1 MSAPYPDH
9 LTGARRG
16 EGRRLYERSDG
27 DALSERGFDSI
38 KVDKPPLRFWGKR
51 VWNFLSFSFFFCS
64 FDFLFSFLGKKRS
77 SRHPAGRRRGVSLRD
92 GD

>member
-1 MSAPYPDH
+1 MSAAHPDH
-9 LTGARRG
+9 LTDARRG

-51 VWNFLSFSFFFCS
+51 VWNFLSFSFFFFARS
-64 FDFLFSFLGKKRS
+64 IFYFLFWGKN
-77 SRHPAGRRRGVSLRD
+77 GVPGTRLEEEEV
-92 GD
+92 

>member
-1 MSAPYPDH
+1 MSAAHPDH
-9 LTGARRG
+9 LTDARRG

-51 VWNFLSFSFFFCS
+51 VWNFLFFSFFS
-64 FDFLFSFLGKKRS
+64 LVRFLIFFFSWKRS
-77 SRHPAGRRRGVSLRD
+77 SRPEEERCKPERW
-92 GD
+92 

>member
-51 VWNFLSFSFFFCS
+51 VWNFLSFSFFFARS
-64 FDFLFSFLGKKRS
+64 IFYFLFWEKN
-77 SRHPAGRRRGVSLRD
+77 GVPGTRLEEEEV
-92 GD
+92 